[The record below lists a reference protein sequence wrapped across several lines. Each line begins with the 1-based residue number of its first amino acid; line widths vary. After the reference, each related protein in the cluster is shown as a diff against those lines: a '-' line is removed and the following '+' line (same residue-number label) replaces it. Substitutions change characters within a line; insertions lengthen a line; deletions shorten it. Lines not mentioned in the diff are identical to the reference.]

1 LSCPECGG
9 LRVCKD
15 GLRHGVEGPP
25 IQRYL
30 CLECSR
36 RFVRG
41 VRGKKSNTTSNLMQN
56 CRISS
61 ETLMKNLVPEPEIK
75 TVSGET
81 SKQAQFD
88 LKGKLVAYSLYMT
101 RQNFSKDTVRLN
113 NGALRA
119 LMQRDANLLDPENV
133 KEVIAKAHA
142 INKDGSQGL
151 LWSQNRRRNVVGAY
165 TLFLKTIGLEW
176 EKPKIKVV
184 RKIPFIPTEQEIN
197 DLVAGCPTKV
207 ATLLQLLKETA
218 MRSGEAVRLRWI
230 DVDVERKLV
239 TLNAPEKGSLPRQW
253 NKLSSKLWDMLNA
266 LPREDVRVFGP
277 NSLNSLKNTFTRSRR
292 RVAAKLQNPRLLR
305 IHFHTL
311 RHWKATML
319 YHQTKDP
326 VYVMAYLGHKKLDN
340 TLLYIQLSEKLFSD
354 ANDQFI
360 TKVANNTEQACNLIE
375 VGFDYVTGEYTD
387 GGKIFR
393 KRK

>member
-1 LSCPECGG
+1 
-9 LRVCKD
+9 
-15 GLRHGVEGPP
+15 
-25 IQRYL
+25 
-30 CLECSR
+30 
-36 RFVRG
+36 
-41 VRGKKSNTTSNLMQN
+41 MQN